1 MRNIPRLENTKPNGE
16 NNNNNLF
23 FSRLMWIKPTRLTIF
38 TSVFLLGALISLS
51 YVFLRPAIYQSYA
64 TLLTVA
70 RTAVDQVSR
79 DADIQHVAI
88 QKQVLLGTELLTET
102 ASRLQDTNFP
112 KAKAS
117 LTPAEIRAMLD
128 VRPVIDTNLVEMVAE
143 GNDPA
148 LLPAI
153 INTWIDVYL
162 EARAEEIANS
172 KGTTIQILQDELIA
186 LSEKLEQKRDELAQ
200 FRKYNDI
207 VSTGREENE
216 ALARLKGLNN
226 SLNTASEEEVKAKAR
241 LDSIKDS
248 IARGRTVVPKED
260 TRTLSA
266 LERRAQELREELEE
280 LDRQYTREF
289 MALTPSLKV
298 IPEKLAALEAEIL
311 RMHQGGQA
319 TVLHEAEQEYAA
331 AKQATQSIQEQLNL
345 HRQKAAEFTA
355 RFTEHEALKTDLEG
369 LEQLFRDTQG
379 RLVQIETKHTGKY
392 PYVDVIERAF
402 LPYRPVRPD
411 YQWDAMV
418 AVLASLLLGLAAVW
432 VVEFLTRKEQEKLAI
447 HLSGIHLHND
457 GDNLPR
463 ATLNTIH
470 STARTNLVQNPL
482 RALAQEEIE
491 VLSNQQVNELFQA
504 ANIKE
509 KQFLVL
515 LLSGLT
521 LNEIAAL
528 QDSDIDPE
536 HNTLTIQGSSPR
548 EIPLHPVLRTLYTE
562 HGYCLTDPAGNNLNQ
577 EDLDALLT
585 CLQVDAGLSVTNKI
599 SAETLRQTYIIY
611 LVKQGIRLADL
622 EQIVGYVPPAELS
635 DYGLHSPVGTKRT
648 IETVDLF
655 YPGLGPAH
663 GAS

>member
-1 MRNIPRLENTKPNGE
+1 MRNIPRLENARPNGE
-16 NNNNNLF
+16 NSSNNLF
-23 FSRLMWIKPTRLTIF
+23 FSRLKWIKPTRLTIF
-38 TSVFLLGALISLS
+38 TSVFLLCALISLS

-102 ASRLQDTNFP
+102 VNRLQDKNYP
-112 KAKAS
+112 EVKAS
-117 LTPAEIRAMLD
+117 LTPAEIRTMLD

-172 KGTTIQILQDELIA
+172 KGTTIRILQDELTA

-200 FRKYNDI
+200 FRKHNDI
-207 VSTGREENE
+207 VSAGREENE

-226 SLNTASEEEVKAKAR
+226 SLNAASEEEVKEKSR

-248 IARGRTVVPKED
+248 IAKGRTVVTNED
-260 TRTLSA
+260 SRTLSA
-266 LERRAQELREELEE
+266 LERRAQELREQLEE
-280 LDRQYTREF
+280 LDRNYTREF

-298 IPEKLAALEAEIL
+298 IPEKLAVLEAKIL
-311 RMHQGGQA
+311 RMRQEGQA
-319 TVLHEAEQEYAA
+319 TVLNQAEQEYAA

-355 RFTEHEALKTDLEG
+355 RFTEHEALKIDLEG

-379 RLVQIETKHTGKY
+379 RLVQIETKNTGKY

-402 LPYRPVRPD
+402 LPYGPVRPD

-457 GDNLPR
+457 SNNLPHG
-463 ATLNTIH
+463 TLNTIH
-470 STARTNLVQNPL
+470 STARTNLDQKPL
-482 RALAQEEIE
+482 PALEQEGIE
-491 VLSNQQVNELFQA
+491 LLSNQQVKELFQA

-509 KQFLVL
+509 KQFLIL
-515 LLSGLT
+515 LLSGLA
-521 LNEIAAL
+521 LDEIAAL
-528 QDSDIDPE
+528 QDNDIDPE
-536 HNTLTIQGSSPR
+536 HNILNIQGSSPR
-548 EIPLHPVLRTLYTE
+548 EIPLHPILRTLYTE
-562 HGYCLTDPAGNNLNQ
+562 HGYCLTDPAGNSLNQ
-577 EDLDALLT
+577 EDLEALLA
-585 CLQVDAGLSVTNKI
+585 CLQVDAGLPVTNKI
-599 SAETLRQTYIIY
+599 STKTLRQTYIIY
-611 LVKQGIRLADL
+611 LVKQGIRLSDL
-622 EQIVGYVPPAELS
+622 EQIIGYIPLAELS
-635 DYGLHSPVGTKRT
+635 DYGLHSPAGTKHT
-648 IETVDLF
+648 IETIDLF
-655 YPGLGPAH
+655 YPVLGPA
-663 GAS
+663 